1 MKKKLGIWAIAITL
15 FISICGC
22 GRGKGGENVQQT
34 ALAKDYVYSV
44 ETLELEEWNDGTYSN
59 ALKSGERMSAYCYEW
74 KEEDVTGRI
83 ASRTAVGILG
93 QECEISFATAGMS
106 GM

>member
-44 ETLELEEWNDGTYSN
+44 ETLELEEWKDGTYSN
-59 ALKSGERMSAYCYEW
+59 ALKSGERMYVYGYEW
-74 KEEDVTGRI
+74 NEENCNDYQRHYPEVIGYEVLRPVRKI
-83 ASRTAVGILG
+83 KN
-93 QECEISFATAGMS
+93 
-106 GM
+106 